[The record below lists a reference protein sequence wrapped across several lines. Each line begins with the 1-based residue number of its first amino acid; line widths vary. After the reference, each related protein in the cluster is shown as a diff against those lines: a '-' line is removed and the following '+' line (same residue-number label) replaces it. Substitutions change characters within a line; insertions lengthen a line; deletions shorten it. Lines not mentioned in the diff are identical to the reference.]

1 VIILFSCCSALYAL
15 FFSFVA
21 YSGLNVNP
29 VENIISLN
37 IHQMK
42 DGEVSLD
49 KEELEEIEK
58 GYLIKNVQ

>member
-1 VIILFSCCSALYAL
+1 V
-15 FFSFVA
+15 
-21 YSGLNVNP
+21 YSGVNVNP